1 MMALYEVLIQF
12 AVVGGLLAVEVVGN
26 VGLLKQDVAVVLLIV
41 QDLTNGLNMPHGI
54 PSGRG
59 DPVLLVAEAGQ
70 VERHLPRRR
79 GEGGFIGWANAK
91 SFTARAAKLGSSPI
105 NFTVKN
111 TGRPTRGRPVF
122 LVAEAG
128 LEPATSGL

>member
-59 DPVLLVAEAGQ
+59 DPVFFQ
-70 VERHLPRRR
+70 FRRYR
-79 GEGGFIGWANAK
+79 AKRQAIGLK
-91 SFTARAAKLGSSPI
+91 RFSARRQELFDEDCGA
-105 NFTVKN
+105 V
-111 TGRPTRGRPVF
+111 
-122 LVAEAG
+122 
-128 LEPATSGL
+128 